1 MSVTTTD
8 NARITTVRH
17 LLADYDLHH
26 SQPSLDESSAAP
38 EPNFQGIR
46 SESNPTDWE
55 TQWRRVP
62 AHRPVDPSLLEG
74 DRNTYTN
81 NIERTFIRVMFGGV
95 HMQAVSLKM

>member
-38 EPNFQGIR
+38 EPNFQGDR
-46 SESNPTDWE
+46 SESNPSDWE